1 MDLEVPPALPGRQVQ
16 AMGREGIMPEVIVTF
31 RHILCRCR
39 HCQLASPNAI
49 LRSMSSPVADA
60 PAAPAPRR
68 VLITPESRQKPTTVD
83 LLNDWQYLEKATHRL
98 ICGWGREVAPWFD
111 KSTIH
116 RHVWDQ
122 AECVRRL
129 RERVAQFPGG
139 KPDAPVSS
147 RLEQLA
153 NTVLLAP
160 NYNDALDGIYE
171 LLLKALVTAY
181 GEYSAQAH
189 PIHDAPTIALLHEIN
204 QIKSQEFLWY
214 RDFRRRHP
222 HTTTLASRTAVE
234 QPIAGCDGF
243 HAPLPLAKDDAGA
256 QPAGARTDFKYAKF
270 SARDV
275 PIRPRYNRDPMRH
288 EVMEYVRVDFPT
300 SVEARRLFWG
310 FGYLMEKNLPDDQLK
325 WIYDGHF
332 MPWEWHHDISRH
344 LWDESRHGDSGYSRL
359 RDFGIDFDDLGFPGY
374 DQSLRVPVLEA
385 GAKAD
390 GITLDEAMRNYAK
403 YLDPVRSEHMTRAE
417 IYEAVFMIGL
427 VAEQGHF
434 IVKQEA
440 YGDFK
445 EGKDLE
451 SAEMML
457 FDIIDETAHV
467 QYAHKWLPLLGELCG
482 VDNTNYRE
490 RAATIRA
497 ITSSGSGCG
506 TCVSRI
512 SRARS

>member
-1 MDLEVPPALPGRQVQ
+1 M
-16 AMGREGIMPEVIVTF
+16 
-31 RHILCRCR
+31 
-39 HCQLASPNAI
+39 SP
-49 LRSMSSPVADA
+49 PVAAA

-68 VLITPESRQKPTTVD
+68 LLITPDSKQKPTIVD

-98 ICGWGREVAPWFD
+98 ICGWGRDVAPWFD
-111 KSTIH
+111 KSAIH

-139 KPDAPVSS
+139 KPDAPVSP
-147 RLEQLA
+147 RLEQVA

-160 NYNDALDGIYE
+160 SFHDALDGIYE
-171 LLLKALVTAY
+171 ILLKALLTAY
-181 GEYSAQAH
+181 GEYSTHAH
-189 PIHDAPTIALLHEIN
+189 PVHDAPTIALLHEIN

-222 HTTTLASRTAVE
+222 HTTTPAYRAAVE
-234 QPIAGCDGF
+234 RLIADCGGF
-243 HAPLPLAKDDAGA
+243 HAALPLDPDEAGA

-270 SARDV
+270 SARAE
-275 PIRPRYNRDPMRH
+275 PIKPRHDF
-288 EVMEYVRVDFPT
+288 MEYIRVDFPT
-300 SVEARRLFWG
+300 SIEARRLFWG
-310 FGYLMEKNLPDDQLK
+310 FGYMLEKNLPDDQLR

-359 RDFGIDFDDLGFPGY
+359 RDFGIDFDEVGFPSY
-374 DQSLRVPVLEA
+374 EQADRIQLLEEV
-385 GAKAD
+385 AKRE
-390 GITLDEAMRNYAK
+390 GRPIEEVFKEYPK
-403 YLDPVRSEHMTRAE
+403 YLEPVRAEHMTRAQ

-427 VAEQGHF
+427 VAETGHF
-434 IVKQEA
+434 VVKQEG
-440 YGDFK
+440 YQDFK

-467 QYAHKWLPLLGELCG
+467 VYAHKWLPLLGELCG
-482 VDNTNYRE
+482 VDNSDYRE
-490 RAATIRA
+490 RAAKIREEHQQRNNDMA
-497 ITSSGSGCG
+497 AELAKKLSRTPGDPAFDFYQSLLERIRRVKPLANAA
-506 TCVSRI
+506 TCPP
-512 SRARS
+512 RSPKPM